1 MEAGS
6 SFGFPLMEKHLMAT
20 GASQILRDVED
31 LSLKA
36 FIASRCASRQLGI
49 DNERASRLAGMEE
62 RVASLEKEKIALEEA
77 LIAALSE
84 AKSNAEAAEAARRD
98 ALAAEEA
105 KANAEKAKTEA
116 EEARKVAED
125 QRARGKDV
133 VQRWRTAISSFADLV
148 QTDMHGLL
156 GKFALDPPEIS
167 QEENVEVAELFH

>member
-1 MEAGS
+1 MSTSDPVEVAAVLGIPEAKLIGGNIVGTLRFSSSERERRFLIEAGS

-36 FIASRCASRQLGI
+36 FVASRCASRQLRI

-116 EEARKVAED
+116 EEARKAAED

-133 VQRWRTAISSFADLV
+133 VQ
-148 QTDMHGLL
+148 
-156 GKFALDPPEIS
+156 
-167 QEENVEVAELFH
+167 